1 MNMKAYCIF
10 DVREIVDGAKLEAY
24 TREVLATVQAHGGRY
39 LNVGGNCR
47 AVEGSWS
54 PEFLVLIE
62 FPGYEQA
69 RDWYESDE
77 YAALKRLRRQGSRGD
92 AVIIEPEASP
102 LRDQLVGGD

>member
-10 DVREIVDGAKLEAY
+10 DVREIVDGEKLEAY
-24 TREVLATVQAHGGRY
+24 TREVLATVQVHGGRY
-39 LNVGGNCR
+39 LSVGGNCR
-47 AVEGSWS
+47 VLEGSWS

-69 RDWYESDE
+69 RDWYESDA
-77 YAALKRLRRQGSRGD
+77 YAALKQLRQQGSRGD

-102 LRDQLVGGD
+102 LRDHLVGSD